1 MKPVSRPIFP
11 IQHRIHTL
19 VAWWRAWHEA
29 SITGD
34 IAAIPEAARRGVDA
48 KRVRCAERL
57 GLPPET
63 SFAEL
68 ADAFERTPSAVQRL
82 VIKELWPNAGSTED
96 EED

>member
-11 IQHRIHTL
+11 IQHRIRTL
-19 VAWWRAWHEA
+19 VAGWRAWHEA
-29 SITGD
+29 SITGE
-34 IAAIPEAARRGVDA
+34 IAAIPEAARRRFDE
-48 KRVRCAERL
+48 RRLRFAERL

-82 VIKELWPNAGSTED
+82 VIKELSSNAGSTED